1 MGRTDWVST
10 YTSAALLQATV
21 TRTMND
27 FSAHGAA
34 RGSFEDEVP
43 EAPFKTLTREEA
55 QALRAKIPSVSPWR
69 VVAAQTAAGLVCG
82 AIVWGFTQRG
92 GAALSA
98 LYGAAAVVIPGALL
112 ARGMT
117 RQTSPD
123 PGALMF
129 GFMLWE
135 AVKIGVAVAMLVAA
149 AKVVPDLSWP
159 ALLVTMIVC
168 MKVNWLALLWRR
180 RAPDNV
186 ATTTTL
192 KT

>member
-1 MGRTDWVST
+1 
-10 YTSAALLQATV
+10 
-21 TRTMND
+21 MNETT
-27 FSAHGAA
+27 AHGAT
-34 RGSFEDEVP
+34 RGGFDDEVP
-43 EAPFKTLTREEA
+43 EAPFKTLTPEEA
-55 QALRAKIPSVSPWR
+55 AVLRAKSPPLSPWR
-69 VVAAQTAAGLVCG
+69 VVAAQTVAGLVCG

-98 LYGAAAVVIPGALL
+98 LYGAAAVVILGALL

-117 RQTSPD
+117 RHTSPD

-159 ALLVTMIVC
+159 ALQVTMIVC
-168 MKVNWLALLWRR
+168 MKVNWLALLWWRR
-180 RAPDNV
+180 PAVIQNQQQRV
-186 ATTTTL
+186 
-192 KT
+192 

>member
-1 MGRTDWVST
+1 
-10 YTSAALLQATV
+10 
-21 TRTMND
+21 MND
-27 FSAHGAA
+27 LSAHGAA
-34 RGSFEDEVP
+34 LGGFEDEVP

-55 QALRAKIPSVSPWR
+55 QALRARIPSVSPWR
-69 VVAAQTAAGLVCG
+69 VVAVQTAAGLVCS
-82 AIVWGFTQRG
+82 AVVWGFTQRG
-92 GAALSA
+92 GSVWSA

-135 AVKIGVAVAMLVAA
+135 AVKIGVAVVMLVAA
-149 AKVVPDLSWP
+149 AKVVPGLSWP

-168 MKVNWLALLWRR
+168 MKVNWLALLWWRR
-180 RAPDNV
+180 PAVIQNQQQRV
-186 ATTTTL
+186 
-192 KT
+192 